1 MPLVIDTKKPLHKP
15 IEVTVDGKQ
24 FRVAKINR
32 EVLNK
37 IEDLARKAL
46 KGEVDA
52 AYTQMELIF
61 GKHKSLDLFD
71 IREVNEILG
80 YVTTE
85 IFKAEKITSP
95 EKKAKG
101 PGDKN

>member
-1 MPLVIDTKKPLHKP
+1 MSLVIDTKKPLHKP
-15 IEVTVDGKQ
+15 IEITVDAQ
-24 FRVAKINR
+24 TFRVKKINR

-61 GKHKSLDLFD
+61 GKHKSLDLLD
-71 IREVNEILG
+71 IREVNDILG

-101 PGDKN
+101 PGGKS